1 MICHITYDVWIKGEG
16 DEKDEQGLSGTSRYG
31 KDFDAFT
38 KKGLEFR

>member
-1 MICHITYDVWIKGEG
+1 MISHITYDVWIKGEG
-16 DEKDEQGLSGTSRYG
+16 DEKDEQGLTGTSRYG